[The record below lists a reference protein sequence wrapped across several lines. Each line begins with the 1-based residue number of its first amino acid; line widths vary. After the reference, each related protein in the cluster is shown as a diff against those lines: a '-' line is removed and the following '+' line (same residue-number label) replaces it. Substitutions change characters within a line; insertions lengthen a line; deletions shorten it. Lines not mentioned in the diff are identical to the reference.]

1 MSTTGTAA
9 GRPMRADARRNCEA
23 LVARAAEAFAER
35 GADDVSL
42 EEIARR
48 AGVGIGTLYRH
59 FPNRQSL
66 LEAVFRD
73 QVEALAHL
81 ADDLMHAA
89 DPGAAFVEWLGAI
102 VAFGSTKRSML
113 AGLLATDGP
122 GAELYSACKTM
133 MQDSTGALLRRAQ
146 QAGAVRPDVTH
157 ADVQRLTHALV
168 LASEHAPADPEQA
181 SRMLSLVT
189 GGLMCRDAPAPVT
202 RDQPG

>member
-9 GRPMRADARRNCEA
+9 GRPMRADARRNSEA

-73 QVEALAHL
+73 QVEALARR
-81 ADDLMHAA
+81 ADDLLPAP
-89 DPGAAFVEWLGAI
+89 DPGAAFIEWLGAM
-102 VAFGSTKRSML
+102 VAFGSTKRSMMASL
-113 AGLLATDGP
+113 MASDGP
-122 GAELYSACKTM
+122 GAELFSSCKTM
-133 MQDSTGALLRRAQ
+133 MQDSTSTLLERAQ
-146 QAGAVRPDVTH
+146 QAGAVRPDVTY

-168 LASEHAPADPEQA
+168 LASEHAPADPDQA

-189 GGLMCRDAPAPVT
+189 GGLLCRPDPA
-202 RDQPG
+202 

>member
-9 GRPMRADARRNCEA
+9 GRPMRADARRNYEA
-23 LVARAAEAFAER
+23 LTAQAAEAFAER
-35 GADDVSL
+35 GTDDVSL

-73 QVEALAHL
+73 QVEALAGL
-81 ADDLMHAA
+81 AGDLASA
-89 DPGAAFVEWLGAI
+89 TDPGTAFTQWLGAM

-113 AGLLATDGP
+113 AGLLATEGP
-122 GAELYSACKTM
+122 GAELYSTCKTL
-133 MQDSTGALLRRAQ
+133 MQDSTRALLERAQ
-146 QAGAVRPDVTH
+146 GSGSVRPDVTH

-181 SRMLSLVT
+181 GRMLSLVT
-189 GGLMCRDAPAPVT
+189 SGLMCRHETA
-202 RDQPG
+202 